1 MAHIHVF
8 HVLTIYCTLT
18 FVHEQDRKIIILG
31 ILKWLLYV
39 QIYTTLPCAR
49 FFHSHKINLILWCG
63 TTPHLFNKNKL
74 KITGSIGITQK
85 FSGLCVLKYMFYT
98 PAFLYSCLKFRN
110 YFFGKNVVRVTVLVT
125 RKLISTIPTQLLN
138 QPKLYMKNKFNLLCV
153 HNSYIIHIYINN
165 NLYIHKKL
173 SHFQL

>member
-1 MAHIHVF
+1 M
-8 HVLTIYCTLT
+8 VLHLVYLT
-18 FVHEQDRKIIILG
+18 KNK
-31 ILKWLLYV
+31 ILK
-39 QIYTTLPCAR
+39 
-49 FFHSHKINLILWCG
+49 SEN
-63 TTPHLFNKNKL
+63 
-74 KITGSIGITQK
+74 TGSIGITQK